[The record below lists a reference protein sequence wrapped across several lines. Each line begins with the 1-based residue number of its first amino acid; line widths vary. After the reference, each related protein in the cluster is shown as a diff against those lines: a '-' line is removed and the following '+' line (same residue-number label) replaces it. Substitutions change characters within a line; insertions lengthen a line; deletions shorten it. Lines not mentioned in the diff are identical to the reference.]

1 MRKINI
7 WSGRTAHGGTWMRP
21 RVRASA
27 QLRGRRV
34 APSHRERHHRRAAH
48 RTQRPPLNS
57 KVKRAAD
64 SASVPTMGKGV
75 AFTSVNVPSAT
86 DTGTPSVRSICLD
99 HPPPSTVALTISRP
113 AWMHCTSAGQRLSST
128 TRSGRTLGPSTAA
141 ISPKPTGPSTGRLST
156 ARGAAHAASR
166 RPASMIVATRRR
178 QSRFIFICTRTAVG
192 GAGEPVSHSLL
203 PSGSCFFRSGIA
215 HRELHQRP
223 LA

>member
-7 WSGRTAHGGTWMRP
+7 WSGQAAHGTWMRS
-21 RVRASA
+21 RVWASA
-27 QLRGRRV
+27 RLRSRRV
-34 APSHRERHHRRAAH
+34 AALIRDRRRRAAH

-64 SASVPTMGKGV
+64 TAWVPTMGKGV
-75 AFTSVNVPSAT
+75 ASTSVNVPSAT

-141 ISPKPTGPSTGRLST
+141 ISPNPTGPSVVRLPT
-156 ARGAAHAASR
+156 APGAAHPPSRRAASV
-166 RPASMIVATRRR
+166 IVATRRR
-178 QSRFIFICTRTAVG
+178 RRGGFIFICTRTAVG

-215 HRELHQRP
+215 HREVHQRP